1 MDANDDLFMSIQP
14 EAEGQSLAQIAD
26 MLRLAQRFRDTGK
39 MFVFEP
45 YPKQAEFFALGL
57 TCGERMLRAGN
68 QEGKTY
74 AAAFETACHMTGIY
88 PNWWKGHRFLK
99 APRGW
104 IAGVT
109 APLVRDAPQ
118 TLLCG
123 PPGNDEQFGTG
134 MIPKELFVGVPTASR
149 SATNAI
155 DTIRV
160 RHTSGGISTA
170 TFKSYEQGREKFQ
183 SEAVDFLWLDEEPPE
198 DVYNECMTRTTATN
212 GIIYIT
218 YTPLKGMTPLTRK
231 FMKEKPL
238 GVGEVHMTIYDALHI
253 TPEMREKKIASWP
266 EHEREARAMGMPF
279 LGSNAVFEEV
289 SARMLRVPIRLYGDV
304 VQHKEIGP
312 LNTSA
317 WTKLWAIDFGIG
329 HNFAAVLLAWDK
341 DFDVVYVLATVRVKG
356 GIPKMHAP
364 LLKNIAAGVPVAWP
378 HDGNDRD
385 KGSGLVLAHQYKKEG
400 LLMLPTHATFPDGG
414 YSFEGGIRE
423 MLIRMRDERFKVA
436 EGLTDWFDEFHSYY
450 RKDGLVVKEYDDLM
464 SATRV
469 GLMQIR
475 SARAVAFGD
484 KPVPKRTSGTTMCRD
499 IDFDLS

>member
-1 MDANDDLFMSIQP
+1 MDDIFTSDPVAP
-14 EAEGQSLAQIAD
+14 PQSLDQIAD
-26 MLRLAQRFRDTGK
+26 MLRLAERFRNTGK
-39 MFVFEP
+39 MFVFTP
-45 YPKQAEFFALGL
+45 YPKQQEFFALGL
-57 TCGERMLRAGN
+57 KCNERMLRAGN

-74 AAAFETACHMTGIY
+74 AAAFETACHMTGQY
-88 PNWWKGHRFLK
+88 PNWWTGHRFTK

-104 IAGVT
+104 VAGVT

-118 TLLCG
+118 ALLCG
-123 PPGNDEQFGTG
+123 PPGNIEAFGTG
-134 MIPKELFVGVPTASR
+134 MIPRELFVGEPTASR
-149 SATNAI
+149 SATNAF

-160 RHTSGGISTA
+160 RHISGGISTA

-198 DVYNECMTRTTATN
+198 DVYTECMTRTTATN

-231 FMKEKPL
+231 FMKEKPP

-289 SARMLRVPIRLYGDV
+289 SAKMLRVPLRLYGTEV
-304 VQHKEIGP
+304 HHREIGAID
-312 LNTSA
+312 TRHWA
-317 WTKLWAIDFGIG
+317 KLWAIDFGIG
-329 HNFAAVLLAWDK
+329 HNFAAVLLAWDR
-341 DFDVVYVLATVRVKG
+341 DPAIDCIYVLNTVRVKG
-356 GIPKMHAP
+356 GIPKTHAP
-364 LLKNIAAGVPVAWP
+364 LLLNIAAGVPVVWP
-378 HDGNDRD
+378 HDGHQRD
-385 KGSGLVLAHQYKKEG
+385 KGSGEELARQYRKAG
-400 LLMLPTHATFPDGG
+400 LLMCQSHATFPDGG
-414 YSFEGGIRE
+414 YSFEAGIRD
-423 MLIRMRDERFKVA
+423 MLIRMRDDKLKVA
-436 EGLTDWFDEFHSYY
+436 EGLVDWFDEFHSYY

-464 SATRV
+464 SATRI
-469 GLMQIR
+469 GCMAIR

-484 KPVPKRTSGTTMCRD
+484 KKPDPRRGGNGMCRD